1 MKLDYY
7 GVDYRIRRGIVVQF
21 EDADYHRHRCLVSM
35 LRHIT
40 NYYTGW
46 IHAALSD
53 KNAVRY
59 FNGHFALFIELGDMF
74 SER

>member
-7 GVDYRIRRGIVVQF
+7 DVDYRVRRGIVVLF
-21 EDADYHRHRCLVSM
+21 EDMDYNHHRCLVSM

-40 NYYTGW
+40 DYYAGW
-46 IHAALSD
+46 VHIMLSH
-53 KNAVRY
+53 KNAVRH
-59 FNGHFALFIELGDMF
+59 FNGHFGLFVELGDVF